1 MMKILREK
9 SKITLEFV
17 VNVEKKIQSKLLIS
31 QLIHLYSVP
40 VVSPP
45 ETTGVVLRGGQNG
58 IACIA
63 VGTAEHFS
71 LMTS

>member
-17 VNVEKKIQSKLLIS
+17 VNVEKNPSQLLIS